1 MSSSSSSSSP
11 SSDRKAFELFLSKE
25 DFKFSAAHFVAHG
38 VRGRDGAGGQGEW
51 SARRR
56 HTTSHGGRPSSPL
69 TPLPSPPLP
78 NTPFSQATRERLH
91 GHNYRVSVWMRG
103 VLGDDG
109 CVVDFGEVKAAVR
122 AVCRSLD
129 ERFLCPARSPTVT
142 VTLTS
147 AGAGGKGGAV
157 GSGAGVEGGVEAGV
171 GAGEGQ
177 GQGQVELLASDG
189 SRFSLPAGDCLLL
202 PLANTTVEELSVYV
216 AERIVESVG
225 RRRLSERR
233 VESLTVGVMESP
245 GQEARYTVA
254 LATDKGEV
262 G

>member
-1 MSSSSSSSSP
+1 MSSSSSP

-38 VRGRDGAGGQGEW
+38 VRGRDGAGGRGGVGCSE
-51 SARRR
+51 AAHDVTRRTALIR
-56 HTTSHGGRPSSPL
+56 TPL
-69 TPLPSPPLP
+69 TPPPPPP

-157 GSGAGVEGGVEAGV
+157 GSGAGVEGGLEARV
-171 GAGEGQ
+171 GAGEGQGQ